1 MKITKIF
8 FYSIISL
15 FLILFSCKSYKE
27 NQTIILNEL
36 TMIRADK
43 TYKCMINEDSTLN
56 VKVFEIEDNRAYGS
70 ICSQSTGG
78 YVNMKISYKINGDEK
93 EDVVTFFGCEGN
105 YVPDVSNPNLT
116 YFEPYPNI
124 KVVFVKLYPLSE
136 SSEAKPEHLRDYRTL
151 IFITK
156 N

>member
-1 MKITKIF
+1 MKTTQVF
-8 FYSIISL
+8 YYSIISL
-15 FLILFSCKSYKE
+15 FLVLYSCKSYKE
-27 NQTIILNEL
+27 NRTIILNEL

-43 TYKCMINEDSTLN
+43 TYKCEINEDSILN
-56 VKVFEIEDNRAYGS
+56 VKVFEIDEHRAFGS

-93 EDVVTFFGCEGN
+93 EDIVSFFGCEGN

-124 KVVFVKLYPLSE
+124 RVVFVKLYPISNYSE
-136 SSEAKPEHLRDYRTL
+136 SKPEHLRDYRTL